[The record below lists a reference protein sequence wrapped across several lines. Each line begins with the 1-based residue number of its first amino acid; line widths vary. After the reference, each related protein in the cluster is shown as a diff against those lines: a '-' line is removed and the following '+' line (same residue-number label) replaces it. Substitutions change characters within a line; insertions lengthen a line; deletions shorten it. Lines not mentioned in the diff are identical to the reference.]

1 MVLDGLVLYN
11 PLQAVV
17 ALALDLTSII
27 QDKKNY
33 LLSSLDY
40 FHIEILERLEVI
52 AIEILDDL

>member
-1 MVLDGLVLYN
+1 MLDGLVLYN

-40 FHIEILERLEVI
+40 FHIKVAEGFEVI